1 MFVSSQVK
9 SELDIG
15 TPRFLRTQ
23 PEQNLRVQKKN
34 DKYDVTRS
42 SCDSMGKA
50 SYSRS
55 WLPSG
60 TPIGGRLCTCC
71 CVHFRSA
78 CHGTTQSPFS
88 LQPYNECTTP
98 SGDGTKGTFTRQ
110 GQKRPHR
117 PPLVL
122 AGSWSSAQVALF
134 RFFEDSA
141 FSQASLVSRRAT
153 SKFESRQGA

>member
-88 LQPYNECTTP
+88 LQPYNEYTTP

-117 PPLVL
+117 PPGPGWVLVICP
-122 AGSWSSAQVALF
+122 S
-134 RFFEDSA
+134 SA
-141 FSQASLVSRRAT
+141 FSIFRRQRILSSFAGQQT
-153 SKFESRQGA
+153 CHV